1 MSRTTPTAGPVARP
15 TRRQL
20 LRFLAAATLGIAASP
35 ALAACGTGAG
45 GAGDGKQQTAF
56 SSEVVAQTVEVAAAP
71 DGTLRWDRQEYR
83 AQAGDVTFVV
93 RNPSPVAHRFG
104 VEGNGVNAH
113 SPDLLSKKTGSYTLR
128 GLKAGEYTI
137 VCNYPGH
144 REAGMV
150 AKLVVT

>member
-1 MSRTTPTAGPVARP
+1 M
-15 TRRQL
+15 
-20 LRFLAAATLGIAASP
+20 
-35 ALAACGTGAG
+35 LAACGSRG
-45 GAGDGKQQTAF
+45 GAQAAGDTGGF
-56 SSEVVAQTVEVAAAP
+56 SGEPAAQRVEVAAVP

-113 SPDLLSKKTGSYTLR
+113 SPDLPSKKTGSYTLR

-150 AKLVVT
+150 AKLIVT